1 MTNQT
6 YPANWVKYDNED
18 IKFVRQLGPGTYH
31 IIAPFGPLPDKNG
44 TFMVKEAAINTD
56 LIPEETRRKILR
68 EAECSVDP
76 EQAPEEF
83 NGWLA
88 LQVFDEMWE
97 YPETK
102 QFASYMEVVAYL
114 SKRTAKDDGLITIPP
129 FLKSPSSYRILKQKA

>member
-6 YPANWVKYDNED
+6 YPTNWVKHDMDD
-18 IKFVRQLGPGTYH
+18 IKFIRQLSPDTYH

-44 TFMVKEAAINTD
+44 TFMVKEAVISTD
-56 LIPEETRRKILR
+56 LIAEETRRKALKQ
-68 EAECSVDP
+68 AEPGINMNQLPGGV
-76 EQAPEEF
+76 

-88 LQVFDEMWE
+88 LQVYDEMWG

-114 SKRTAKDDGLITIPP
+114 SKRTAKDDGLI
-129 FLKSPSSYRILKQKA
+129 